1 MPSTHCAN
9 WPLTQSIAPAVQE
22 REEVLEDVLME
33 DVSIPAVEV
42 DVAEI
47 VTAMVTAET
56 SIA

>member
-1 MPSTHCAN
+1 M
-9 WPLTQSIAPAVQE
+9 APAVQE